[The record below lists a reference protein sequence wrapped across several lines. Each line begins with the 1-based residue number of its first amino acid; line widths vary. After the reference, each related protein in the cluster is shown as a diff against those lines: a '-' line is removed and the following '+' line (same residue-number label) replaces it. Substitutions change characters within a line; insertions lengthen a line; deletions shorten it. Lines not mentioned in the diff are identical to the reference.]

1 MVIMSV
7 HLFSIRK
14 EEKSDIAASHTQH
27 IFFKQKVKQAIKHA
41 LRSEELS
48 RCPDESGFT
57 RNDK

>member
-1 MVIMSV
+1 MTLQPLT
-7 HLFSIRK
+7 HNTF
-14 EEKSDIAASHTQH
+14 
-27 IFFKQKVKQAIKHA
+27 FFKQKVKQAIKHA